1 MHGISVEQM
10 RRELS
15 RESLEMPLSGM
26 NHGAQK
32 NLLGVSGQE
41 REDIDVPSGHFKSI
55 FDRGEVIK
63 SSIKMNLFSI
73 V

>member
-26 NHGAQK
+26 NHGSKELTGCFRAREGGHRCAQWP
-32 NLLGVSGQE
+32 LQ
-41 REDIDVPSGHFKSI
+41 IY